1 MRNPKPGPRICF
13 VGLANLPVLAREY
26 GHLGV
31 GGQEV
36 QQTLLAR
43 ALARRGYDVSMVVAD
58 HGQPDGASWD
68 NIRTFRAYRPEAGLP
83 VLRFIYPRWT
93 SIWSALKRANADVYY
108 TSGAGMMAGLLAMF
122 TRRYGRR
129 MVIRIASNADC
140 NPRTLMIRYARDK
153 KLYEYGLMRA
163 DVVLAQSADQ
173 QRALRQHFGRDSLVA
188 PSVLETGGNCLPFDR
203 RDIDVL
209 WVGNI
214 RSVKQPKLFLTLAR
228 ALPHLRF
235 EMAGGSYIGDE
246 ALYAECKREAASLPN
261 LRFHGAVP
269 FHDMRA
275 LYERARLLVGTS
287 HTEGFPNTYLQ
298 AWAHGSPVVAFL
310 DPDEL
315 ISRNG
320 LGWAV
325 KDLDQM
331 AEAVRDLLADKA
343 HWAAASE
350 RCRAYFERRADENA
364 MLAPYLQAI
373 IPPSG
378 TSAGLRAARHAG

>member
-1 MRNPKPGPRICF
+1 MRNAKTGPRICF

-36 QQTLLAR
+36 QQTVLAR

-58 HGQPDGASWD
+58 YGQPDGATWD
-68 NIRTFRAYRPEAGLP
+68 GIRTYRAYRPNAGIP
-83 VLRFIYPRWT
+83 VFRFIHPRWT
-93 SIWSALKRANADVYY
+93 SVWSALKRADADVYY
-108 TSGAGMMAGLLAMF
+108 TSGAGMITGLLAMF

-129 MVIRIASNADC
+129 MVVRIASNADC
-140 NPRTLMIRYARDK
+140 NPRTLMIQYARDK
-153 KLYEYGLMRA
+153 KLYRYGLMRA
-163 DVVLAQSADQ
+163 EVVLAQSVDQ
-173 QRALRQHFGRDSLVA
+173 QRALRQHFGRESVVA
-188 PSVLETGGNCLPFDR
+188 PSVLETSARCMPFED

-214 RSVKQPKLFLTLAR
+214 RSVKQPKLLLKLAR

-235 EMAGGSYIGDE
+235 EMAGGPYIGDE
-246 ALYAECKREAASLPN
+246 ALYESCKQEAASLSN
-261 LRFHGAVP
+261 LRFNGAVP

-315 ISRNG
+315 IARNG
-320 LGWAV
+320 LGRAV
-325 KDLDQM
+325 SDLDQM
-331 AEAVRDLLADKA
+331 AAAVRDLLSDQAE
-343 HWAAASE
+343 WAAASE

-364 MLAPYLQAI
+364 MLAPYIQAI
-373 IPPSG
+373 TPPSD
-378 TSAGLRAARHAG
+378 TSAGLHAARHVG